1 MYENLTVENVKSE
14 IIGRMTS
21 DIDTREGS
29 VINDMISATA
39 YEIWKSYQALDA
51 IIPIAYVDETSGEYI
66 DKRCAEYGIVRKA
79 GKKAAVILTLGGTA
93 GTVIPKAKIFLT
105 ADGLAFIT
113 NEQVVLKEGITT
125 VIATAEEIGEKYN
138 VEAGTITKQ
147 FVNLS
152 GLASVT
158 NEAASGGTDAETDEA
173 LVARLYEYLQRPATS
188 GNAHHY
194 KQWALEVDGVGN
206 AKVTP
211 LWDGPGTIRVLIVGN
226 NYEPVDSV
234 IVNNCIDHIE
244 ENRPIGATV
253 TVVSAKG
260 FEINVKANITIE
272 SKVTMEAVQKAFKDA
287 LESYLSSI
295 AFEAYTVVYNR
306 VAYMLLD
313 IDGVVDYTTLTINGG
328 SSNVVIGEEQVPI
341 LGTVVIA

>member
-29 VINDMISATA
+29 VVNDMISATA

-66 DKRCAEYGIVRKA
+66 DKRCTEYGIVRKA

-125 VIATAEEIGEKYN
+125 VLATAEEIGEKYN

-260 FEINVKANITIE
+260 LEINVKANITIE
-272 SKVTMEAVQKAFKDA
+272 SKVTMEAVQKAFKEA
-287 LESYLSSI
+287 LESYLSGI

-328 SSNVVIGEEQVPI
+328 ASNVVIGEEQVPI